1 MSSTGGSRPAT
12 LRDVAAHADVDV
24 SVVSRVVNGDPRL
37 RVSDATRERVER
49 SLRIL
54 DYRPN
59 VQARGLRLARTW
71 TIGFV
76 LPDLMNPFYAPI
88 VEGAEQRASELGY
101 MVVIVRELDRAR
113 ADDPELAF
121 ARLLHEDRVDG
132 LLVASG
138 RVDDDVLRTL
148 DRGRRPLVIVNRRVP
163 GVAGSVVVDDQ
174 AAAEVA
180 TSHLIDLGHR
190 RLGHVAG
197 PSGIDN
203 TLRRHA
209 GVAAAAARGG
219 AMLVTAHGEGWDPE
233 SGHTAALRLLAT
245 HDVTG
250 VVATNIIVA
259 AGVVGAAQEL
269 GRRVPE
275 DLSVVALHDFPV
287 APFLRPSLTTVVL
300 PLEELGRQ
308 AVDELMWRLAGN
320 ARREI
325 TIAGRPR
332 LVLRDSAGPP
342 RDEGVPARDP
352 GARAL
357 DGRRV
362 RPRG

>member
-1 MSSTGGSRPAT
+1 MPSSRGDSDAAGTGDGHAPQPGSPGARPAT

-37 RVSDATRERVER
+37 RVSEATRERVER
-49 SLRIL
+49 SLQEL
-54 DYRPN
+54 AYRPN

-121 ARLLHEDRVDG
+121 ARLLDEDRVDG

-138 RVDDDVLRTL
+138 RVDDEALRTL

-163 GVAGSVVVDDQ
+163 GVTGSVVVDD
-174 AAAEVA
+174 AAAAALA
-180 TSHLIDLGHR
+180 TTHLTDLGHR

-197 PSGIDN
+197 PAGIDN
-203 TLRRHA
+203 TQRRTA
-209 GVAAAAARGG
+209 GVASVVERTG
-219 AMLVTAHGEGWDPE
+219 ASLVTVHGEGWDPD
-233 SGHTAALRLLAT
+233 SGYAAARRLLAE

-287 APFLRPSLTTVVL
+287 AHFLRPALSTVVL
-300 PLEELGRQ
+300 PLEELGRL
-308 AVDELMWRLAGN
+308 AVDELMARLGGQQRQEIVVAGQ
-320 ARREI
+320 
-325 TIAGRPR
+325 PR
-332 LVLRDSAGPP
+332 LIVRDSTAPP
-342 RDEGVPARDP
+342 PV
-352 GARAL
+352 
-357 DGRRV
+357 
-362 RPRG
+362 